1 MIYTSY
7 FGQLRNLPDTMV
19 PIAICGGIPNWY
31 SGLWYRKLAPKYKF
45 FMEWKENH
53 DNEYY
58 IKCFNEQVLNG
69 LNAVDIV
76 TELYQLMLANDID
89 SKEKNIC
96 LLCYEK
102 PEDFCHRHLVADWL
116 TKNGIECKEWKKN
129 G

>member
-7 FGQLRNLPDTMV
+7 FGQLRNLPNNMV
-19 PIAICGGIPNWY
+19 PIAICGGIPSWY

-53 DNEYY
+53 DNEHY
-58 IKCFNEQVLNG
+58 IKCFNEQVLSE

-76 TELYQLMLANDID
+76 TELYQLMLDNDID
-89 SKEKNIC
+89 PKEKDIC
-96 LLCYEK
+96 LLFYEK

-116 TKNGIECKEWKKN
+116 TKNKIECKEWQKN